1 LVQGKLGKQA
11 EEGEENVAFKERI
24 TGEKQSQGAEDF
36 AHQEERGKRLKKTKL
51 VIFGVDVFQRKK
63 H

>member
-1 LVQGKLGKQA
+1 M
-11 EEGEENVAFKERI
+11 AFRERI